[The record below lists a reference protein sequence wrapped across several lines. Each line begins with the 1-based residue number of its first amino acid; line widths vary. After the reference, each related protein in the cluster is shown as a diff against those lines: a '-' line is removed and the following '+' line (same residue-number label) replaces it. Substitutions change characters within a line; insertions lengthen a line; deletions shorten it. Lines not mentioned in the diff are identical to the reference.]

1 MNLILTILL
10 SVLICIILLWVRRR
24 KRKMTL
30 FQRYG
35 IPGPEPNFF
44 YGNLKEFNKGRDKCI
59 EKWLQQY
66 GKIFGFFLGAKP
78 YLVCADVEVLKC
90 CQIKDKYNFYNKD
103 WVLPDAG
110 FPHDVSRKMLPLLT
124 DQKWR
129 NLRSTLTTC
138 FTTGKIKLMSA
149 LMCRPIKI
157 FLSKLDKQEA
167 PFNVVNLCKKLVF
180 DIICTTAFGIT
191 TNVQNNQSSKFVESA
206 HAAFLVDSTD
216 ILAGITICFPEVE
229 PVCSFIR
236 YKIDTLKYVLNLPC
250 FTVIYE
256 TCKKMA
262 ISRKKSDQHPHDLLQ
277 AIIDAEDENGG
288 EVKKLSDNLVIGNA
302 MMFMAVGYDTT
313 STTLEWSIY
322 HLARNPHIQEKIREE
337 IKMNVCDDVEIQY
350 SDLCKF
356 QLLNQVIS
364 ETLRLWPLSFLVSNR
379 VCADDYHCKD
389 FIIPKGSI
397 LAVPVQVLQKDPAY
411 WSEPDKFNPYRFSSE
426 KQKPI
431 DSIVYQPFGAG
442 HRICI
447 GQRLAK
453 TILILTLSNLLRSFK
468 LEFCGD
474 DKMEILHTLF
484 MNYPK
489 NGIIIKAHPLNS

>member
-1 MNLILTILL
+1 MVAERKEHRIPYKTFYY
-10 SVLICIILLWVRRR
+10 VRWR
-24 KRKMTL
+24 KRRMTL

-35 IPGPEPNFF
+35 IPGPKPNFLF
-44 YGNLKEFNKGRDKCI
+44 GNIKEFNKGM
-59 EKWLQQY
+59 
-66 GKIFGFFLGAKP
+66 
-78 YLVCADVEVLKC
+78 
-90 CQIKDKYNFYNKD
+90 
-103 WVLPDAG
+103 
-110 FPHDVSRKMLPLLT
+110 S
-124 DQKWR
+124 
-129 NLRSTLTTC
+129 S
-138 FTTGKIKLMSA
+138 LMS
-149 LMCRPIKI
+149 RPIKI
-157 FLSKLDKQEA
+157 FLSNVDKQGNH
-167 PFNVVNLCKKLVF
+167 PFNTVSLCKKLVF

-191 TNVQNNQSSKFVESA
+191 TNVQNDETNKFIESV
-206 HAAFLVDSTD
+206 HAAFSVDSTD

-256 TCKKMA
+256 TCKEMV

-288 EVKKLSDNLVIGNA
+288 GMKKLPDNLVIGIA
-302 MMFMAVGYDTT
+302 IMFMAVGYDTT

-322 HLARNPHIQEKIREE
+322 HLARNPDLQQKVREE
-337 IKMNVCDDVEIQY
+337 IKMNVSDDMEIQY

-356 QLLNQVIS
+356 QLLNQVIA
-364 ETLRLWPLSFLVSNR
+364 ETLRFWPFSFLVLNR

-389 FIIPKGSI
+389 FTIPKGAI

-426 KQKPI
+426 ERKPI

-442 HRICI
+442 QRICM

-468 LEFCGD
+468 LEFRGD

-484 MNYPK
+484 FTYPK
-489 NGIIIKAHPLNS
+489 NGIIIKAITLNSSN